1 MEISEIES
9 RIIWERSMKPKSHS
23 LRKSIKLINQII
35 RKNKKRR
42 YKVPI
47 FGMNGGMLWQNLQ
60 ILKGWQG
67 YLVAKEYYEQLY
79 SKKACSLDEMEMD
92 SVLER
97 HKLS

>member
-1 MEISEIES
+1 
-9 RIIWERSMKPKSHS
+9 
-23 LRKSIKLINQII
+23 
-35 RKNKKRR
+35 
-42 YKVPI
+42 
-47 FGMNGGMLWQNLQ
+47 MNGGMLWQNLQ